1 LNQKIDNIKIEM
13 IKHSEEETPPIPSQE
28 EPPATEDTEQTSDP
42 ENPSTEEEKKEIVL
56 PNPEIFEEETS
67 WLCCTTYKDKARF
80 KTILQHLDL
89 TPVQKEIIKTRY
101 LDLLQGLQKRVRNHS
116 IVFFMGHFIITVG
129 SLFVPALLSIQNSDK
144 EYALIG
150 GPFNVHIYW
159 ATFTIS
165 LLVTIWNGILT
176 LFRIDKKYY
185 FLNTILES
193 LRSEGWQY
201 MSLTGRYSGHL
212 IRNKKPTHKNQFIH
226 FTHYVEKIKMKQI
239 EEEYYRTDDKAQAP
253 NTTGHTSSRPSAP
266 PTVPTNQVVYPV
278 GMVDLYPQSLDK
290 PLSIMAHQAMPDT
303 VKNVMDTLTQQS
315 AIKRTPPSTPKPTNK
330 SEYVSP
336 YPLTSSLPFSAVSPY
351 RVPTSSTPYSASS
364 PALTTV
370 MSSVRPTL
378 EQTVRDKHPHLF
390 RQVNRPEDAPSAHR
404 PL

>member
-13 IKHSEEETPPIPSQE
+13 IKHTEEETPPPPQE
-28 EPPATEDTEQTSDP
+28 EPSNTEDTGQASDP
-42 ENPSTEEEKKEIVL
+42 ENPSPEEEKKAITVIQ
-56 PNPEIFEEETS
+56 PEVFEEETS
-67 WLCCTTYKDKARF
+67 WLCCMTYKDKARF
-80 KTILQHLDL
+80 RTILQHLDL

-101 LDLLQGLQKRVRNHS
+101 LDLLRGLQKRVRNHS
-116 IVFFMGHFIITVG
+116 IVFFLGHFIITVG

-144 EYALIG
+144 EYALVT

-159 ATFTIS
+159 ATFIIS

-212 IRNKKPTHKNQFIH
+212 IRNKKPTHQNQFIH

-266 PTVPTNQVVYPV
+266 PTMPTNQVVYPI

-290 PLSIMAHQAMPDT
+290 PLSMMTQQAMPDT
-303 VKNVMDTLTQQS
+303 VKNVMETLTQQPPS
-315 AIKRTPPSTPKPTNK
+315 KRTPPPTPKPT
-330 SEYVSP
+330 SESHVTPS
-336 YPLTSSLPFSAVSPY
+336 YPLTSSLPFSAVSPQ
-351 RVPTSSTPYSASS
+351 PTSTSYSASS
-364 PALTTV
+364 PGLTTV
-370 MSSVRPTL
+370 MSPVRPTL

>member
-1 LNQKIDNIKIEM
+1 M
-13 IKHSEEETPPIPSQE
+13 IKHSDDEPSPPSQE
-28 EPPATEDTEQTSDP
+28 EDTGQTSDP
-42 ENPSTEEEKKEIVL
+42 ENPSTEEEKKSLTIL
-56 PNPEIFEEETS
+56 QPEVFEEETS
-67 WLCCTTYKDKARF
+67 WLCCTTYKDRARF

-101 LDLLQGLQKRVRNHS
+101 LDLLRGLQKRVRNHS
-116 IVFFMGHFIITVG
+116 VIFFIGHFIITVG

-144 EYALIG
+144 EYALVG

-159 ATFTIS
+159 ATFIIS

-212 IRNKKPTHKNQFIH
+212 IRNKKPTHQNQFIH

-253 NTTGHTSSRPSAP
+253 NTTGHGSSRPAVP
-266 PTVPTNQVVYPV
+266 PTGPTNQIVYPV

-290 PLSIMAHQAMPDT
+290 PLSMMTQQTMPDT
-303 VKNVMDTLTQQS
+303 VKNVMDTLTQQHQSSDQSSSRS
-315 AIKRTPPSTPKPTNK
+315 APATPKPTGGTDLA
-330 SEYVSP
+330 SG
-336 YPLTSSLPFSAVSPY
+336 YPLTSSLPFSAIS
-351 RVPTSSTPYSASS
+351 PYSASTAYSTVS
-364 PALTTV
+364 PSITAV
-370 MSSVRPTL
+370 VSPVRPTL
-378 EQTVRDKHPHLF
+378 EQTVREKHPHLF
-390 RQVNRPEDAPSAHR
+390 RQANKPEEDKVLPR